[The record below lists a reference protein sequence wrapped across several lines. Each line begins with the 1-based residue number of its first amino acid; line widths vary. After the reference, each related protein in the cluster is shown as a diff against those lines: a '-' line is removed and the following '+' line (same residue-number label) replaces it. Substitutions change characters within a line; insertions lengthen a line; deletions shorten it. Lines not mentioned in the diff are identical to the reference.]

1 LEDYKSFSDVE
12 LMTKV
17 TGGDSSALEQLYD
30 RYSSIL
36 YTLVRKIVIDQA
48 VAEEVLS
55 EIFIT
60 LWQKRENLSLPGNNV
75 YAWLITFA
83 RNKAVDRKRRNEN
96 KGSYPEYSDDYENQ
110 FIIPVLSKTIEPIDL
125 NTALS
130 AQTKYEEALGKLT
143 DAQKFVLYLAYYE
156 GKTQTEI
163 AGQLNIPVPTVKS
176 KIQLSLTKLQ
186 QNLESV

>member
-60 LWQKRENLSLPGNNV
+60 LWQKREKFSLPGNNV

-96 KGSYPEYSDDYENQ
+96 SDSYPEYSDDYENQ

>member
-1 LEDYKSFSDVE
+1 MEDYKSFSDSE

-36 YTLVRKIVIDQA
+36 YTLVRKIVIDQQ
-48 VAEEVLS
+48 VAEQVLT

-60 LWQKRENLSLPGNNV
+60 LWQNREKFSFPENNV

-96 KGSYPEYSDDYENQ
+96 SDNYPDYSDEYEDQ
-110 FIIPVLSKTIEPIDL
+110 FIVPVLSKSIDPMDL

-130 AQTKYEEALGKLT
+130 TQAKYEEALGKLT

-163 AGQLNIPVPTVKS
+163 ASQLNIPVPTVKS